1 MLSERSRTRQR
12 YLFSLLLFILS
23 EVVAIAKRHEKSV
36 KGIKIRREEKMCFV
50 LAGTWLFT

>member
-23 EVVAIAKRHEKSV
+23 KVVAIAKRHEKSV